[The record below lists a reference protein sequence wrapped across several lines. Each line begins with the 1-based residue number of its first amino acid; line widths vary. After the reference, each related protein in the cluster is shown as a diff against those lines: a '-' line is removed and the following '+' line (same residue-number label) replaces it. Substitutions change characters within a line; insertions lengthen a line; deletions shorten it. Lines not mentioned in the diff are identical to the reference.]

1 MPLRLPRWL
10 RRTPAPQGRHVR
22 TAAPVSAPGA
32 AATLVSATVE
42 PYLMAAP
49 PSPAPAPVAPS
60 VPAVDLRPPEPAPVT
75 EGDVGT
81 VTEPMPP
88 VLAPTETPAVPP
100 EAAEL
105 AAPAPAEIAQAAEPA
120 EPTVGLGF
128 ADGGV
133 LELAPDDPR
142 LAGFHDAAAAVL
154 GHERA

>member
-1 MPLRLPRWL
+1 MRLRLPRWL
-10 RRTPAPQGRHVR
+10 HRTPAPQGRHVR
-22 TAAPVSAPGA
+22 TTVPVSAPGA

-42 PYLMAAP
+42 PYLMAAA
-49 PSPAPAPVAPS
+49 PSPDPAPAAPS

-81 VTEPMPP
+81 LTEPMPAVQAPPGALEALP
-88 VLAPTETPAVPP
+88 VVAEPT
-100 EAAEL
+100 
-105 AAPAPAEIAQAAEPA
+105 AAEPPDTP
-120 EPTVGLGF
+120 EPTVALGF

-154 GHERA
+154 GHEPA